1 MRYREGMAVRMSAQ
15 GESEVRLTAG
25 EQQRRKLSILLRR
38 SALKTNEPFYGK
50 NEVGP

>member
-25 EQQRRKLSILLRR
+25 EQQRRKAQYSPPQVCV
-38 SALKTNEPFYGK
+38 KDK
-50 NEVGP
+50 